1 MRFDLAHG
9 GPPRDA
15 CAQALRPE
23 ELLKADVPPADHRL
37 SYGPGALQF
46 GELRLPKTTGP
57 HAVAMIIHG
66 GCWVDRLPGMDPR
79 STSFEPLRP
88 LAAALTSAGIATWNV
103 EYRRAGTPGGGWP
116 GSFDDLARATDFLR
130 TIAPKC
136 DLDLK
141 RVAAVGHS
149 AGGQLALWVAA
160 RPKLPPWSAVY
171 TGSALA
177 VQAAVDID
185 GPPDLATA
193 QPEEGKLC
201 CVPGITQF
209 LGGTPADRP
218 ERYREGSALAWLPL
232 GLPQTIVV
240 ASLLEGARN
249 LVSSYQAGAAAKGD
263 NVTVVTLDGSGHFD
277 MLQPG
282 TKYGGKVQEQIL
294 SALK

>member
-1 MRFDLAHG
+1 MC
-9 GPPRDA
+9 PPPITGCRMA
-15 CAQALRPE
+15 RERCN
-23 ELLKADVPPADHRL
+23 
-37 SYGPGALQF
+37 SGNC
-46 GELRLPKTTGP
+46 LPKTTGP

-193 QPEEGKLC
+193 EPEEGKALLRSRDHAIPGRHTRRPARALSRGLSA
-201 CVPGITQF
+201 CVGPARPPANDRGGQPPGKRT
-209 LGGTPADRP
+209 
-218 ERYREGSALAWLPL
+218 
-232 GLPQTIVV
+232 
-240 ASLLEGARN
+240 N
-249 LVSSYQAGAAAKGD
+249 LVSSYQAGAATKGD

-282 TKYGGKVQEQIL
+282 TKYSGKVQEQIL
-294 SALK
+294 SALKSGSRRIDPVPVIRARARRAAS